1 VSEFHS
7 LAAELALALALLS
20 TAWATFLLVTRRA
33 PSQLFFI
40 NLGWTVVVLAL
51 AGALGGL
58 LALGGPGPAEGLHIV
73 YGALAVA
80 ALPVG
85 ALAASGRD
93 PRRRMVTWTIAGFVL
108 LILILRLF
116 QTGP

>member
-1 VSEFHS
+1 MSEFHR
-7 LAAELALALALLS
+7 LAAQLALALALLS
-20 TAWATFLLVTRRA
+20 TAWATLLLGMRRS

-58 LALGGPGPAEGLHIV
+58 LALGGPGPGDGLHIV

-80 ALPVG
+80 TLPVA

-93 PRRRMVTWTIAGFVL
+93 LRRRMVTWTIAGFVL

-116 QTGP
+116 QTGA